1 VSAPL
6 QVLLVCGG
14 KWHDFDF
21 ARVELLKLLGEHPAL
36 RTRVAEDYRDV
47 ESIAKADLLVSYTC
61 DVRPSDSE
69 EQALLDYL
77 EGGGRWLALHGT
89 NSALDFLEDGRVS
102 APRCNAKLMRALGSQ
117 FIAHPPIARFSVRNV
132 KPDHPLVAGI
142 EDFEVEEELYL
153 SELHGELEV
162 LLETRYTGKALG
174 FVEDDWP
181 DDDPRP
187 VMYLHAV
194 GEGQVLYNT
203 MGHCR
208 GEFDMRPVID
218 HYPRVE
224 RCAWEEPV
232 FYELLRRS
240 IRWGMGEE

>member
-1 VSAPL
+1 
-6 QVLLVCGG
+6 
-14 KWHDFDF
+14 
-21 ARVELLKLLGEHPAL
+21 
-36 RTRVAEDYRDV
+36 
-47 ESIAKADLLVSYTC
+47 
-61 DVRPSDSE
+61 
-69 EQALLDYL
+69 
-77 EGGGRWLALHGT
+77 
-89 NSALDFLEDGRVS
+89 
-102 APRCNAKLMRALGSQ
+102 
-117 FIAHPPIARFSVRNV
+117 V
-132 KPDHPLVAGI
+132 KPNHPLVAGI

-224 RCAWEEPV
+224 RGAWEEPV